1 LAARTVNQAKAD
13 TVVYVNDASG
23 RAARFAHQVASFRA
37 APDVFPARNYL
48 ETLRSALGNT
58 RKYVVMPTNT
68 HDVVILDLT
77 EKLRRDVL
85 DIPLDPV
92 KGKDEKK

>member
-1 LAARTVNQAKAD
+1 MK
-13 TVVYVNDASG
+13 DATGHAERVS
-23 RAARFAHQVASFRA
+23 HHVASLRAGAVFR
-37 APDVFPARNYL
+37 PARNYV

>member
-1 LAARTVNQAKAD
+1 
-13 TVVYVNDASG
+13 
-23 RAARFAHQVASFRA
+23 
-37 APDVFPARNYL
+37 
-48 ETLRSALGNT
+48 
-58 RKYVVMPTNT
+58 MPTNT